1 MICLLLP
8 FGDRDH
14 RGLTAAG
21 ETGQTGPCTPQGRA
35 KRKTAKP
42 LQAHRMFCQEAG
54 NKAAM
59 VRSTGIGDFSERT
72 QRLQLKITVNAEIG
86 RVALIINSAESGR
99 NLNIK
104 KLISRNVRIQQILPR
119 FFTKNILI
127 GKGRILLNEITNL
140 ILCHFFAIPQRL
152 DS

>member
-1 MICLLLP
+1 
-8 FGDRDH
+8 
-14 RGLTAAG
+14 
-21 ETGQTGPCTPQGRA
+21 
-35 KRKTAKP
+35 
-42 LQAHRMFCQEAG
+42 MFCQEAG

-59 VRSTGIGDFSERT
+59 VRSTGIGAFSERT